1 MTFAPSRSVFSW
13 MTMASAPSGTGAPVK
28 MRTAWPS
35 LTVPEKGC
43 PAAASPMT
51 ASVAGQL
58 GHVGNPDC
66 VAVHGGGIERRLG
79 DERLQRFRQHAA
91 ARLLDGDGLGLG
103 RGHAVED
110 ALQGFFDRE
119 QGHDV

>member
-1 MTFAPSRSVFSW
+1 MSGSRL
-13 MTMASAPSGTGAPVK
+13 ADDGE
-28 MRTAWPS
+28 RRR
-35 LTVPEKGC
+35 
-43 PAAASPMT
+43 
-51 ASVAGQL
+51 QL
-58 GHVGNPDC
+58 CHVSRPDC

-79 DERLQRFRQHAA
+79 DERLQRLRQYAA

-119 QGHDV
+119 QGHDVYRPVGSAAR